1 MVLININVLKENI
14 FFRNIFPNKFVNFIN
29 NIYKS
34 HIIHF
39 FIYKSSFNEKFNI
52 GQEIK
57 NVSKN
62 NIEVILVI
70 L

>member
-29 NIYKS
+29 IIYKS
-34 HIIHF
+34 HIIDF

-62 NIEVILVI
+62 NLEVILVI